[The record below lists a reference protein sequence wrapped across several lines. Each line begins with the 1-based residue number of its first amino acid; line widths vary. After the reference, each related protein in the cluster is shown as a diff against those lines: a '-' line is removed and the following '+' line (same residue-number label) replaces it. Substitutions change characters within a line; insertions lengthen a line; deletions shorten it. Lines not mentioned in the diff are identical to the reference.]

1 MVGSALIADDGAYTM
16 MNSCCCSTVS
26 VSDTTTLQTKTR
38 TGALRLSVL
47 IPVYNWDL
55 SSLLKSLLAE
65 IDAFDLSAEVE
76 VIVIDDS
83 SSDAELLA
91 GNAAFLAAHARP
103 FLKYRALE
111 SNVGRSAI
119 RNMLAEEAHGEFLL
133 FLDCD
138 VLPDAPE
145 FIRNY
150 LSHAKG
156 NGFDVVCGGIS
167 YRTRVLKG
175 AEYDYHAYLGNKK
188 EVKAAA
194 QRNLAPWRH
203 ILTSNIMVR
212 KSVFQTTHFDERFT
226 GYGYEDIEWGVRLAE
241 KFRVLHT
248 DNTASHLGLV
258 TRERAYEKM
267 RNSVPNYLLLKEI
280 CPEAFAA
287 SGISKVAGL
296 LTSCSGALLNLL
308 DPALKGLFLKS
319 ASDRLAFIFFQLDF
333 AVLLAGS
340 LKGSSRACKA
350 R

>member
-1 MVGSALIADDGAYTM
+1 MAGSALITDNGAYTM

-26 VSDTTTLQTKTR
+26 VFDTTMVQAKTK

-55 SSLLKSLLAE
+55 SFLLKSILKE
-65 IDAFDLSAEVE
+65 IDDFTLAAEVE
-76 VIVIDDS
+76 VIVMDDS
-83 SSDAELLA
+83 SCDAELLA
-91 GNAAFLAAHARP
+91 KNAAFVAGNVRP
-103 FLKYRALE
+103 FLKYRALG

-119 RNMLAEEAHGEFLL
+119 RNMLAEEAHGEFIL

-138 VLPDAPE
+138 VLPDTPD

-156 NGFDVVCGGIS
+156 DGFDVVCGGIS
-167 YRTRVLKG
+167 YRTRVMKG

-194 QRNLAPWRH
+194 LSNLAPWRH

-241 KFRVLHT
+241 KFRVLHI

-258 TRERAYEKM
+258 TRAKAYEKM
-267 RNSVPNYLLLKEI
+267 RNSVPNYLLLKDL

-287 SGISKVAGL
+287 SAISKVVGP
-296 LTSCSGALLNLL
+296 LTSCSISLLSLL
-308 DPALKGLFLKS
+308 DRSLKGLFLES
-319 ASDRLAFIFFQLDF
+319 TSDRLAFVFFQLNF

-340 LKGSSRACKA
+340 LKERSRAGKA
-350 R
+350 G

>member
-1 MVGSALIADDGAYTM
+1 MRISILV
-16 MNSCCCSTVS
+16 
-26 VSDTTTLQTKTR
+26 
-38 TGALRLSVL
+38 
-47 IPVYNWDL
+47 PVYNWDL
-55 SSLLKSLLAE
+55 SLLLKAILTE
-65 IDAFDLSAEVE
+65 IDEFDLSGEVE

-83 SSDAELLA
+83 SSDAQLLA
-91 GNAAFLAAHARP
+91 GNAAFIAGHVRP
-103 FLKYRALE
+103 FLKYRALG

-119 RNMLAEEAHGEFLL
+119 RNMLADEASGEFLL

-138 VLPDAPE
+138 VLPDAPD

-241 KFRVLHT
+241 KFRVLHI

-258 TRERAYEKM
+258 TKATTYEKM
-267 RNSVPNYLLLKEI
+267 RNSVPNYLLLKDL

-287 SGISKVAGL
+287 SAISKVVGP
-296 LTSCSGALLNLL
+296 LTSCSISLLSLL
-308 DPALKGLFLKS
+308 DRSLKGLFLES
-319 ASDRLAFIFFQLDF
+319 ASDRLAFVFFQLNF

-340 LKGSSRACKA
+340 LKERSRTGKA
-350 R
+350 HPDL

>member
-1 MVGSALIADDGAYTM
+1 MRISI
-16 MNSCCCSTVS
+16 
-26 VSDTTTLQTKTR
+26 
-38 TGALRLSVL
+38 L

-55 SSLLKSLLAE
+55 SLLLKSILRE
-65 IDAFDLSAEVE
+65 IDEFDLSREAEVL
-76 VIVIDDS
+76 VIDDS
-83 SSDAELLA
+83 SSDAGLLA
-91 GNAAFLAAHARP
+91 GNAAFIAGQARP
-103 FLKYRALE
+103 FLQYRELA
-111 SNVGRSAI
+111 SNVGRSAV
-119 RNMLAEEAHGEFLL
+119 RNMLADRAAGEFLL

-138 VLPDAPE
+138 VLPDAPD
-145 FIRNY
+145 FIRSY
-150 LSHAKG
+150 LSHAAG
-156 NGFDVVCGGIS
+156 DGFDVLCGGIS

-175 AEYDYHAYLGNKK
+175 REYDYHAYLGNRK

-194 QRNLAPWRH
+194 LRNLAPWRH

-212 KSVFQTTHFDERFT
+212 KGVFQTTHFDERFT
-226 GYGYEDIEWGVRLAE
+226 GYGYEDIEWGVRLAR
-241 KFRVLHT
+241 KFRVLHI